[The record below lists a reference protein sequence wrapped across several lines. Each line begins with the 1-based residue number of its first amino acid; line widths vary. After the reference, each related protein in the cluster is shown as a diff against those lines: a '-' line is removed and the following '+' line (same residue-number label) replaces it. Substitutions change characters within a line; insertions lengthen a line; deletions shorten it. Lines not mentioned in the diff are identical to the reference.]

1 MLDTL
6 VRGVKAKYVGRIGK
20 KTYLTPFDVGSC
32 QSFEILGL
40 RGAFSGAHMD
50 ALGGTW
56 LRNLFGTKL
65 WIIVPKQL
73 ITD

>member
-20 KTYLTPFDVGSC
+20 KTYLTLFDVGSC

-40 RGAFSGAHMD
+40 RGAFSRAHID